1 VAPAFSVIIPTYGRP
16 AFLAAAVESVL
27 SQSCADLECIVVDD
41 ASPRP
46 QSLQADDPR
55 VRVVERDRNGG
66 PAAARNTGMA
76 HAAGTYLAFLDDD
89 DVWVADRLARA
100 LDAHRRAPVVTCWQA
115 TLGQPVEGVRGRIL
129 EGDVA
134 DTILDGMT
142 PHLGATSIER
152 GRALPFDERYATSE
166 DVDWWLRVAAG
177 LRVATVEQVG
187 LLYRV
192 HDGPRRATGPADRLS
207 GTRLL
212 LDQHAEWFRSH
223 PRAHAFRLKRMG
235 LTALQA
241 GDRALARS
249 CFVRSFRLR
258 PNGRTAWHALRA
270 LAPVPAGAHAHH
282 EHV

>member
-27 SQSCADLECIVVDD
+27 SQTCADLECIVVDD
-41 ASPRP
+41 ASPVP
-46 QSLQADDPR
+46 QSLPADDPR
-55 VRVVERDRNGG
+55 LRLVVRDRNGG
-66 PAAARNTGMA
+66 PAAARNAGMTHATGT
-76 HAAGTYLAFLDDD
+76 HLAFLDDD

-115 TLGQPVEGVRGRIL
+115 TLGQPVEGVRGRSL
-129 EGDVA
+129 EGHVA

-152 GRALPFDERYATSE
+152 ERALPFDERYATTE
-166 DVDWWLRVAAG
+166 DVDWWLRIASD
-177 LRVATVEQVG
+177 LPVATVEHVG

-192 HDGPRRATGPADRLS
+192 HDGPRRSTGPAERLP
-207 GTRLL
+207 GARLL
-212 LDQHAEWFRSH
+212 LEEHVEWFRTH
-223 PRAHAFRLKRMG
+223 PAAHAFRLKRLG

-241 GDRALARS
+241 GDRTLARS
-249 CFVRSFRLR
+249 CFVRSFRLH
-258 PNGRTAWHALRA
+258 PDGRTAWHALRSF
-270 LAPVPAGAHAHH
+270 APVPAGAGPHN